1 MPRDTPI
8 APVPPDVPEARAT
21 EAQGERISLEKL
33 LDRPL
38 GERVR
43 EYRYRF
49 AQSAVFGVPVVALA
63 VWGKV
68 LGPFDSQRWAG
79 VMQALLAGWV
89 LYVNLGMLAEGIIR
103 KRVTGDLLVTAA
115 ALGLY
120 VWGLIGVIGVL
131 AGKSDA
137 QPTMFVA
144 TVALL
149 CGWDLIQWVRYG
161 RRGA

>member
-103 KRVTGDLLVTAA
+103 KRVTG
-115 ALGLY
+115 
-120 VWGLIGVIGVL
+120 
-131 AGKSDA
+131 
-137 QPTMFVA
+137 
-144 TVALL
+144 
-149 CGWDLIQWVRYG
+149 
-161 RRGA
+161 